1 MVRFGPKR
9 KLLDAEFPK
18 LCVFYD
24 DYVYNNV
31 IVNNH
36 FENNFYIDKPIQSFL
51 KEFGMSGENLTE
63 FKTEVLKY
71 SKKNLVKITAY
82 IEKVFAAQY
91 ITDQVT
97 VITKCY
103 QKKSSGVNTPAEYSH
118 SDDVIYDEP
127 AYSEY
132 KFPR

>member
-9 KLLDAEFPK
+9 KLLDNEFPN

-31 IVNNH
+31 NVNKH

-51 KEFGMSGENLTE
+51 KEFKMSGENLTE
-63 FKTEVLKY
+63 FKTVVLKY
-71 SKKNLVKITAY
+71 SRKNLIKVTAY

-91 ITDQVT
+91 ITDQV
-97 VITKCY
+97 INEMNP
-103 QKKSSGVNTPAEYSH
+103 QL
-118 SDDVIYDEP
+118 
-127 AYSEY
+127 
-132 KFPR
+132 